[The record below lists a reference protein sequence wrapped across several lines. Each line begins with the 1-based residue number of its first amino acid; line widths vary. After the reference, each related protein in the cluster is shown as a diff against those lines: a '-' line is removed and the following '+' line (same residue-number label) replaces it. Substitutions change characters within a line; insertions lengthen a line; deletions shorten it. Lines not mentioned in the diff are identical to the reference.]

1 MFYFIFQ
8 HEVEKQLH
16 VKKDLQR
23 LFFSGKQLE
32 NGYHLDNYNIA
43 FNDIILLMI
52 KPEVDNV
59 EKGISD
65 EKDIKKKEANELEKE
80 KEEELEEVESLYYK
94 IGDAV
99 DCNDQSVGA
108 WYEAIIKNIY
118 KKRDE
123 VFYKVLW
130 EFSNVV
136 AFDDVPEARIRPRA
150 RRSIPLDELSVG
162 QKVMI
167 NYNIE
172 SPEKIGHWFDF
183 TISEMEKKR
192 KRTELFGQLH
202 ISRYVLFCRSLSCR
216 GQNNKVYK
224 ICIKS

>member
-43 FNDIILLMI
+43 FNDIILLMV
-52 KPEVDNV
+52 KPEVDNA
-59 EKGISD
+59 ENKETSDD
-65 EKDIKKKEANELEKE
+65 EKNIKKKELDKE
-80 KEEELEEVESLYYK
+80 EEEELEEAESLYYK

-99 DCNDQSVGA
+99 DCNDERIGA
-108 WYEAIIKNIY
+108 WFEAIIKNIY
-118 KKRDE
+118 KKGDE

-136 AFDDVPEARIRPRA
+136 AFDNVPEARVRSRA
-150 RRSIPLDELSVG
+150 QRSIPLDELSVG

-183 TISEMEKKR
+183 TISEIEKKR
-192 KRTELFGQLH
+192 KRFELFGQLH
-202 ISRYVLFCRSLSCR
+202 ISRYVFILPIMP
-216 GQNNKVYK
+216 VYRAK
-224 ICIKS
+224 